1 MHNLAHTRPTLGLA
15 VHNYLEALHNQ
26 ARALKLNVTNHPV
39 KKRVAFRKLVVM
51 CRALRPVWVMQEIMP

>member
-1 MHNLAHTRPTLGLA
+1 M
-15 VHNYLEALHNQ
+15 HNYLEALHNQ